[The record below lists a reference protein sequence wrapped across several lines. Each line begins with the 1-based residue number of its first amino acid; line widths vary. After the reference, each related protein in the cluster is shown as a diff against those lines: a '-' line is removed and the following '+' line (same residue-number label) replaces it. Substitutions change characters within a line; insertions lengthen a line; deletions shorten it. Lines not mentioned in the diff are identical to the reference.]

1 MKGYESHLVKL
12 NDDMYKNIKKYEA
25 QNNVILDSL
34 KDEISEANNSLGSMI
49 VEVPLDQRQIINNE
63 IEEEFSKSLSG
74 YNINKARFAHL
85 KDLDPKEMFDVSA
98 RIKRE
103 LDSNDNFYLHG
114 DYNFYN

>member
-1 MKGYESHLVKL
+1 MYEGNLVKM
-12 NDDMYKNIKKYEA
+12 NDDTYKNIKKYEA

-34 KDEISEANNSLGSMI
+34 KDEVTNAHQQLGSMM
-49 VEVPLDQRQIINNE
+49 VEVPSDQRQIINRE
-63 IEEEFSKSLSG
+63 IEEEFSRSLSG
-74 YNINKARFAHL
+74 YNINKAKFIHL

-98 RIKRE
+98 KIKKE